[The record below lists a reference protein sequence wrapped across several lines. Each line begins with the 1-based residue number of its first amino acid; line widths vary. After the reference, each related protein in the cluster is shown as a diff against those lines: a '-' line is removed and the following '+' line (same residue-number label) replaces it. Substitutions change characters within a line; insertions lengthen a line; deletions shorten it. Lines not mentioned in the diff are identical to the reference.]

1 MAIVDF
7 ISNLSTGF
15 PLFER
20 FLQSNVKKSQPKSKN
35 FVKLSN
41 VGVFLVVFLYAL
53 AIRMNVINNNTEVKP
68 FEENVKWMQMRT
80 ETIKSS
86 RNQVIVITSI

>member
-7 ISNLSTGF
+7 VLNLSTGF

-20 FLQSNVKKSQPKSKN
+20 FLQSNVKKREPKGKD

-53 AIRMNVINNNTEVKP
+53 AIGMNVINNNTEVKP
-68 FEENVKWMQMRT
+68 FEENVK
-80 ETIKSS
+80 
-86 RNQVIVITSI
+86 

>member
-20 FLQSNVKKSQPKSKN
+20 FLRSNVKKSQPKSKN